1 MFSLTAVKLFDH
13 LKSALSII
21 NNCGATVFAL
31 ICDNNRVN
39 QSCYKNMFTPVDSA
53 KPWIAKNPCNENLN
67 LFLMFDTV
75 HIMKNIRNNWITEKS
90 KTLLFFYHDGNT
102 LEATWQP
109 LIDLYNHENSIFF
122 KKFTSN
128 FGIC

>member
-67 LFLMFDTV
+67 LFYQD
-75 HIMKNIRNNWITEKS
+75 
-90 KTLLFFYHDGNT
+90 
-102 LEATWQP
+102 
-109 LIDLYNHENSIFF
+109 
-122 KKFTSN
+122 
-128 FGIC
+128 